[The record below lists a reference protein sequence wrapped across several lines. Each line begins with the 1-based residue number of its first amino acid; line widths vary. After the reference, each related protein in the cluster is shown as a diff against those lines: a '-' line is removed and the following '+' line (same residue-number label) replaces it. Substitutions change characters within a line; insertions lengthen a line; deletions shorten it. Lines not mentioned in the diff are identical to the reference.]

1 MLTKS
6 RAEKRTSREP
16 KVTEGGEAFMPD
28 DQSVSECSS
37 TWGVVNVD
45 TSDSVNLTDELKS
58 PSTKMSWVICECYH
72 SIVTPS

>member
-6 RAEKRTSREP
+6 RADKRTSREP
-16 KVTEGGEAFMPD
+16 KLTEGGEAFMPD

-45 TSDSVNLTDELKS
+45 TSEAVNLTDELKS
-58 PSTKMSWVICECYH
+58 PSTKMSWVICEWCYFVAIL
-72 SIVTPS
+72 S

>member
-6 RAEKRTSREP
+6 HAEKRTSREP

-28 DQSVSECSS
+28 DQSMSECSS

-45 TSDSVNLTDELKS
+45 TSDPVNLTDELKS
-58 PSTKMSWVICECYH
+58 PSTKMSWVICECYYFVVIL
-72 SIVTPS
+72 S